1 MKGIVHSFES
11 FGAADGPGIR
21 FIVFLT
27 GCALRCKYCH
37 NPDTWNKA
45 GQEFET
51 DEIIKKALRYRPY
64 WKDEGGITVSG
75 GEPLLQIDFLTE
87 LFQKAKKEGITTCID
102 TAGQPFTFSEP
113 FYSKFLELMKVT
125 DTILLDIKHID
136 NDEHIKLTGK
146 SNENILELFKELD
159 RLEKKVWVR
168 HVLVPG
174 ITSDEKWLL
183 KTAEFLRQFKNIER
197 IDVLPYHTL
206 GKFKWEELG
215 LDYQLKDTNPPSKEE
230 IEKAKEILKI

>member
-64 WKDEGGITVSG
+64 WKGEGGITVSG
-75 GEPLLQIDFLTE
+75 GEPLLQIDFLIE

-159 RLEKKVWVR
+159 RLGKKVWVR

-174 ITSDEKWLL
+174 ITADEKWLL
-183 KTAEFLRQFKNIER
+183 KTAEFLKQFKNIER